1 MRTNRS
7 ILSFLFSTRA
17 TKSIASPRASA
28 LRFEPLETRE
38 LLDASPVISPPQP
51 ELICVASL
59 DAQAYAPID
68 LSAVASAEDY
78 AASNATS
85 GQTWTVT
92 STSAGATQGSLRYAL
107 NNAQDGDTITFASS
121 LKGKT
126 IKLTGTEFSV
136 TKSVTI
142 DASALYDT
150 ETNTPGVTID
160 ASGQSRAF
168 SVGAEVDEVTF
179 KGLTVTNGYVLGN
192 GGGVYSLAKESNFVN
207 CVVKDNVAKTGSF
220 VDPVSGEREYAPGWG
235 GGLYLT
241 GTANVTNCIV
251 IGNSCVGS
259 ERAGD
264 QLGGGI
270 MCDYYFIE
278 GGDGSDWGEAL
289 VTLTNSVIAGNK
301 SGGGGAIYSHNQ
313 KVRLVHCT
321 ISGNMSSVDDDAMIG
336 LDDDGEPI
344 LGSFGFTAVY
354 PGAGYTIE
362 SSIISQNEGGNL
374 YDFSGEESGGY
385 GGEDLSIE
393 RTVTNS
399 VIDDDPSFVEAP
411 VFIDGALT
419 NLSTLDLHLSPSSP
433 YYSGLDGDY
442 VGAYESQA
450 PTETETPSTV
460 VTTALDV
467 VDATDGLVSLREAVE
482 VYANAGDTIT
492 FDTSLAGGTITLDG
506 TELTI
511 NKDLTVDASALWNA
525 EERTPGITISGASK
539 SRVFNV
545 SDADHVAFV
554 ALTITNGRT
563 SEKGGGVYIPT
574 ANASFAK
581 CVISDSIASS
591 AGGGVYLT
599 GSSTFKDCTIVG
611 NESWLDYGGGVYSTG
626 VSEFTNCVILANEA
640 PYGGGGAYLTRPASF
655 TNCTITGNSC
665 DYQLGGGVQLI
676 DGGTFTRSIVALNY
690 GKDVGGAYTQVGA
703 SYTNES
709 SVIAENPMFQV
720 APIIIGRKLFTGWGD
735 PTHVV
740 NRSEIDLNLAT
751 YSPYVDYLE
760 DGYVGAYEFTGIK
773 SDRPDFH
780 IVTTLD
786 DEFDLSNDV
795 VSLREAIYMTPED
808 VEIVFAEGLS
818 GVIKLDS
825 ELLAYSANIDGDNR
839 ITLDGQSCSRVISS
853 WGALKLRN
861 MTIVN
866 GNGDYGGGVM
876 SGCSGEFVN
885 LVVKDCSGDNG
896 GGVSIWN
903 NSTASFVN
911 CAIVDNRSRFQ
922 SGGIDVKEGSQV
934 NFTNCTIAN
943 NGTDNTNTD
952 KYCGGVR
959 VGASATVNIYNSIVT
974 SELRRAGQQ
983 SVANA
988 YNTLSSFTD
997 WTNQSTEG
1005 VVNYVFDENAPL
1017 FTDAENGV
1025 FTLAQGSQA
1034 IDKGNN
1040 SYTTWERDLL
1050 GEPRIIGA
1058 SVDLGAY
1065 EMQTVSET
1073 PSTVVTTALDV
1084 VDATDGLISLREA
1097 VEVYANAG
1105 DTITFAPELKGA
1117 TITLSGEELTV
1128 TKSITIDASTL
1139 YDTETNT
1146 PGATIDADGKSRVFY
1161 VDSSVGAVAITGLS
1175 MINGYTTDRGGALC
1189 SDAELTSITN
1199 CIVRDNVAHA
1209 VYYGLDEFNLPDISL
1224 GRGGGLCFTG
1234 SANVTNSVILGNTT
1248 LSDTWTG
1255 ELGEVVRN
1263 GTSGGGIIGDFNYDN
1278 IDYLDDTE
1286 PNAKGEHIINVT
1298 NCVIAGNSSDGGG
1311 AISSRNQLVNLL
1323 HCTISGNTTRV
1334 EVNGHTL
1341 EGTAVYLGGDGT
1353 VTSSIISQNQGGNL
1367 FDFSQVEAT
1376 ADYTP
1381 PKPTITSSVIDDDP
1395 GFVEAP
1401 VFVDGALTNL
1411 ATLDLHLSPSS
1422 PYYNGLNGDY
1432 VGAYDTRGAAPTAAP
1447 EAPTNLVFGAYDLS
1461 TKRLPMSWTDNSS
1474 AESGFVTQFSY
1485 DGLNWNRGGG
1495 TDANVTSRVATSIK
1509 AGQKYYF
1516 RVAAFNEYGQ
1526 SDWTYGEIA
1535 TPSATPA
1542 APSALTFANYSPQT
1556 KRVEMSWTDNSSDE
1570 TSFLVQYSVDGGATW
1585 RNSAYLGANET
1596 ERTATG
1602 IAENCVYQFRVAA
1615 RNVYGASDWAYGT
1628 FESTSNV
1635 NPELAAPTNLT
1646 FSDYLPTTRRVEM
1659 SWTDVA
1665 EDETGYVVQYSV
1677 DGGFSWRTS
1686 ATLDANATGRTASSL
1701 APDRTYRFRVAAQ
1714 NASGVSAWLYGEF
1727 ETSVQISAN
1736 LAAPSDLT
1744 FSDYSSETRSVQMTW
1759 TDNAETEKGF
1769 VMQYSVDGGAIWRDS
1784 ATLGANVTS
1793 RVATSL
1799 KPNQEYRFRLAA
1811 YDGDGYSAWTYGQF
1825 TTPSAIPAA
1834 PTNLA
1839 FSDYNASTRSVVMT
1853 WTDNAT
1859 NESGFKVEYSVDG
1872 GATWRDS
1879 AYLGA
1884 NVETRV
1890 ATGLVPGRRYGFRVA
1905 ARNEYGLSDW
1915 ATNEFE
1921 TPTSA
1926 SDAILESGSR
1936 RLIAAASTLDEAL
1949 AELFIDDEEFELL
1962 A

>member
-51 ELICVASL
+51 ELICVASP

-126 IKLTGTEFSV
+126 IKLTGTECSV

-492 FDTSLAGGTITLDG
+492 F
-506 TELTI
+506 
-511 NKDLTVDASALWNA
+511 
-525 EERTPGITISGASK
+525 
-539 SRVFNV
+539 
-545 SDADHVAFV
+545 
-554 ALTITNGRT
+554 
-563 SEKGGGVYIPT
+563 
-574 ANASFAK
+574 
-581 CVISDSIASS
+581 
-591 AGGGVYLT
+591 
-599 GSSTFKDCTIVG
+599 
-611 NESWLDYGGGVYSTG
+611 
-626 VSEFTNCVILANEA
+626 
-640 PYGGGGAYLTRPASF
+640 
-655 TNCTITGNSC
+655 
-665 DYQLGGGVQLI
+665 
-676 DGGTFTRSIVALNY
+676 
-690 GKDVGGAYTQVGA
+690 
-703 SYTNES
+703 
-709 SVIAENPMFQV
+709 
-720 APIIIGRKLFTGWGD
+720 
-735 PTHVV
+735 
-740 NRSEIDLNLAT
+740 
-751 YSPYVDYLE
+751 
-760 DGYVGAYEFTGIK
+760 
-773 SDRPDFH
+773 
-780 IVTTLD
+780 
-786 DEFDLSNDV
+786 
-795 VSLREAIYMTPED
+795 
-808 VEIVFAEGLS
+808 
-818 GVIKLDS
+818 
-825 ELLAYSANIDGDNR
+825 
-839 ITLDGQSCSRVISS
+839 
-853 WGALKLRN
+853 
-861 MTIVN
+861 
-866 GNGDYGGGVM
+866 
-876 SGCSGEFVN
+876 
-885 LVVKDCSGDNG
+885 
-896 GGVSIWN
+896 
-903 NSTASFVN
+903 
-911 CAIVDNRSRFQ
+911 
-922 SGGIDVKEGSQV
+922 
-934 NFTNCTIAN
+934 
-943 NGTDNTNTD
+943 
-952 KYCGGVR
+952 
-959 VGASATVNIYNSIVT
+959 
-974 SELRRAGQQ
+974 
-983 SVANA
+983 
-988 YNTLSSFTD
+988 
-997 WTNQSTEG
+997 
-1005 VVNYVFDENAPL
+1005 
-1017 FTDAENGV
+1017 
-1025 FTLAQGSQA
+1025 
-1034 IDKGNN
+1034 
-1040 SYTTWERDLL
+1040 
-1050 GEPRIIGA
+1050 
-1058 SVDLGAY
+1058 
-1065 EMQTVSET
+1065 
-1073 PSTVVTTALDV
+1073 
-1084 VDATDGLISLREA
+1084 
-1097 VEVYANAG
+1097 
-1105 DTITFAPELKGA
+1105 APELKGA

-1334 EVNGHTL
+1334 EVNGDTL
-1341 EGTAVYLGGDGT
+1341 EGTAIYLGGDGT